1 MTRNASVLAGVLL
14 VAAVPLLAEQ
24 EDRDARVRNDR
35 EQIQLDE
42 SWLYDDF
49 DEALAIASKEN
60 KPLLV
65 VFR

>member
-1 MTRNASVLAGVLL
+1 MTRNAAVLAGVLL

>member
-35 EQIQLDE
+35 EQIQLDP